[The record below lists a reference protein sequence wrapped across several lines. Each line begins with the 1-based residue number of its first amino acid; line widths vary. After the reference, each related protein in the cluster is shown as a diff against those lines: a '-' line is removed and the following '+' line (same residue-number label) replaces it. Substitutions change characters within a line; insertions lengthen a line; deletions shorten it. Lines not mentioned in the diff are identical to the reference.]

1 MPQSWPRQA
10 RGLAVGVVAASLLS
24 VWGCSGPAAET
35 PSATTTVQPSAA
47 VPTATPTPSAAPLP
61 DPDKLKARL
70 DQISRTGIGVWGLV
84 VVDPVSGG
92 TLLSRGDKA
101 LVPASS
107 LKVLTAVAALDVMG
121 AGRRF
126 TTRVVTAK
134 PGSLVLVG
142 GGDPLLTDKQSKSAA
157 KPASLQALA
166 AATVTALKTAGTTRV
181 SLGYDASLFT
191 GPGWNSHWKSSWRTF
206 NPQVTALMNNRGQ
219 INKWQAYPNPAATA
233 AKAFAARLA
242 KAGIKVTAVKATKAT
257 PAATTVAETASAP
270 LATIIEHT
278 LRYSDNVAAEAIA
291 RQLALASGK
300 AGSFAGARQALQ
312 QWLAAHGLWAKGTVI
327 DDGSGLSTTNR
338 VRPSALAGAIRLA
351 LTTPALKAVAD
362 GLPVAGKNGTLK
374 DRFDDPSEKPG
385 RGVVHA
391 KTGTLQRISSLTGY
405 LTTADGA
412 TLVFSAIA
420 NNTAGQTTSYNWLD
434 RTAAALARCGCR

>member
-1 MPQSWPRQA
+1 MPQSRRSLRA
-10 RGLAVGVVAASLLS
+10 GLTCLVAGSLLAVT
-24 VWGCSGPAAET
+24 GCSAPPTPEPPA
-35 PSATTTVQPSAA
+35 
-47 VPTATPTPSAAPLP
+47 ATPTSTQVVASTSPTASPAPLP
-61 DPDKLKARL
+61 DPAALKARL
-70 DQISRTGIGVWGLV
+70 DKVSRSGIGVSGIV
-84 VVDPVSGG
+84 VMDGASGD

-126 TTRVVTAK
+126 TTRVVTSS

-142 GGDPLLTDKQSKSAA
+142 GGDPLLTDKQSTSAA

-166 AATVTALKTAGTTRV
+166 AATVSALKSAGTKRV
-181 SLGYDASLFT
+181 TLAYDTSLFS
-191 GPGWNSHWKSSWRTF
+191 GPGWNRHWKPAWRTF
-206 NPQVTALMNNRGQ
+206 TPQVTALMSNRGQ
-219 INKWQAYPNPAATA
+219 LNKWQAYPNPAATA

-242 KAGIKVTAVKATKAT
+242 KAGIKVTTVKAAKA
-257 PAATTVAETASAP
+257 PAGAATVAEAPSAP
-270 LATIIEHT
+270 LARIVEHT
-278 LRYSDNVAAEAIA
+278 LRYSDNIAAEVLS
-291 RQLALASGK
+291 RQFALASGK
-300 AGSFAGARQALQ
+300 PASFAGAKQALQ
-312 QWLAAHGLWAKGTVI
+312 SWLAGHGLWGKGMVL
-327 DDGSGLSTTNR
+327 DDGSGLSTANL
-338 VRPSALAGAIRLA
+338 VRPSALAGAVRLA
-351 LTTPALKAVAD
+351 LTTPDLQAVAD

-374 DRFDDPSEKPG
+374 DRFDDASEKSG

-391 KTGTLQRISSLTGY
+391 KTGTLQRVSSLTGY

-420 NNTAGQTTSYNWLD
+420 NRTSGQTTAYNWLD